1 MKVRAIEENTILF
14 RQNMQPVGRI
24 MEVFGQVEHPYY
36 ILRWPKSIENPALQ
50 VGENVFMNNT
60 DVKYIL
66 PAQLNRVGTD
76 ASNVYDEEPSE
87 KERIQIECTEDVKG
101 EEVPDESGLVEEVN
115 YQQDYVIPSVS
126 VSRKRGNFR
135 GHASPMQFQQ
145 PNRTQQ
151 MPAMPTVPA
160 MQYPF
165 PYQTMSTQQQT
176 ALPTTTS
183 IPAPT
188 PVQAAA
194 DTSGLDILM
203 NSYF

>member
-1 MKVRAIEENTILF
+1 
-14 RQNMQPVGRI
+14 MQPVGRI

-66 PAQLNRVGTD
+66 PAQLNHVGTD

-101 EEVPDESGLVEEVN
+101 EEEVPDESGLVEEVN

-126 VSRKRGNFR
+126 APRKRGNFR
-135 GHASPMQFQQ
+135 GHSSPMQFQQ
-145 PNRTQQ
+145 QNMMQQ
-151 MPAMPTVPA
+151 MPAMPMMSA
-160 MQYPF
+160 MQYSV
-165 PYQTMSTQQQT
+165 PYQTMGTQQQT
-176 ALPTTTS
+176 NLPTTTS
-183 IPAPT
+183 MPT
-188 PVQAAA
+188 PTPSQAAA

>member
-1 MKVRAIEENTILF
+1 MKARAIEENTILF

-36 ILRWPKSIENPALQ
+36 VLRWPKSIENPALQ

-101 EEVPDESGLVEEVN
+101 EEVPDESGMVEEVN
-115 YQQDYVIPSVS
+115 YQQDYVIPSAPAP
-126 VSRKRGNFR
+126 RKRGNFR
-135 GHASPMQFQQ
+135 GHSSPMQFQQ
-145 PNRTQQ
+145 QNMMMPQ
-151 MPAMPTVPA
+151 MPAM
-160 MQYPF
+160 QYAF
-165 PYQTMSTQQQT
+165 PYQAMETQPHMNIST
-176 ALPTTTS
+176 ATS
-183 IPAPT
+183 FPT
-188 PVQAAA
+188 PIPTPTQATT